1 MEELDKDGPIYS
13 AFIASKDYSSE
24 SRGCI
29 EHTVAQLLSV
39 GTTTERPGML
49 LGTIQ
54 GGKTRTFLAII
65 ALAFDNGFDLAV
77 VFTKGTKALA
87 QQTYERL
94 RREFSELVDADQI
107 RVFDVMHLPVDLT
120 AYELDQKL
128 IVICKKEDD
137 NIRRLET
144 GLFSTYPTLGTKR
157 VLIVDDEADL
167 ASVGFTRTRDEG
179 IKMNRIASQIE
190 SFRARLS
197 TPGFLQVTATP
208 YSLYLQPENPQRADG
223 AHVFK
228 PIRPAFTE
236 LVPIHDKY
244 VGSGYYFQESLDPD
258 SVAFYL
264 HEEVE
269 PRELSVLRRSDAR
282 SFRLSE
288 ALTSPAV
295 RSIRHAIVC
304 FIAGACI
311 RRLQDRRSGGKAKKY
326 SFIVHTERGKEAH
339 AWQQEVVQQILAR
352 LNTSVK
358 DNPGLLS
365 GLVRVAYDD
374 LSRSIT
380 ILGTELPPFGE
391 VLDEVCGCI
400 PMLRIS
406 KVNSENEV
414 QQLLDDSGQLQLRTP
429 LNVFIGG
436 QILDRGLTIAN
447 LIGFFY
453 GRSPATFQQDT
464 VLQHSRMYG
473 VRPMEDLAVTR
484 FYTTPTIYTVM
495 KRIHEFDSALR
506 EAFEGGGQEAG
517 VAFIRKDPTN
527 RIIPCSPNKILL
539 SSTTTLRPGRRLLPV
554 GFQTRAPRYIEKAVA
569 DIDSV
574 LRDYETAEGK
584 PFFLPVEVAKGI
596 IDLISRTLDF
606 EESGYTWDDKAFK
619 ACLEYLSALPAAGE
633 NQGKVWCLAKR
644 GRTITR
650 TREGGRYQNSPDTK
664 QEHEVVR
671 ATHPTAPLL
680 MLFREEGSR
689 EDGWRDHPFWW
700 PVLVAPETTE
710 TVVFASELV
719 DEQ

>member
-1 MEELDKDGPIYS
+1 MNELDKTGPVYS
-13 AFIASKDYSSE
+13 AFIPSKDYSPE
-24 SRGCI
+24 SRACI
-29 EHTVAQLLSV
+29 EQTVAQLLSV

-49 LGTIQ
+49 LGTVQ

-77 VFTKGTKALA
+77 VFTKGTRALA

-94 RREFSELVDADQI
+94 RREFSELIDADEV
-107 RVFDVMHLPVDLT
+107 RVFDVMHLPEDLT
-120 AYELDQKL
+120 AYELDQKVI
-128 IVICKKEDD
+128 IVCKKEDD

-144 GLFSTYPTLGTKR
+144 GLFSTYPTLGAKR
-157 VLIVDDEADL
+157 VLIVDDEADF
-167 ASVGFTRTRDEG
+167 ASVGFSRTRDEG
-179 IKMNRIASQIE
+179 IRMNRIAGQIE
-190 SFRARLS
+190 SLRARLNR
-197 TPGFLQVTATP
+197 PGFLQVTATP
-208 YSLYLQPENPQRADG
+208 YSLYLQPENPQRPDG
-223 AHVFK
+223 THVFK

-244 VGSGYYFQESLDPD
+244 VGSDYYFQESQEPD
-258 SVAFYL
+258 SIAFYL
-264 HEEVE
+264 HQEVE
-269 PRELSVLRRSDAR
+269 PREFSVLRRSDAR
-282 SFRLSE
+282 SFRLGD

-311 RRLQDRRSGGKAKKY
+311 RRLQDRLSGGKAKKY
-326 SFIVHTERGKEAH
+326 SFIVHTERGKQAH
-339 AWQQEVVQQILAR
+339 AWQVEVVQEILGQVIR
-352 LNTSVK
+352 SIT
-358 DNPGLLS
+358 DDPDLLS
-365 GLVRVAYDD
+365 GLVRGAYDD
-374 LSRSIT
+374 LSRSIR

-391 VLDEVCGCI
+391 VLAEVCRCL

-406 KVNSENEV
+406 KVNSENDV

-473 VRPMEDLAVTR
+473 VRPREDLAVTR

-506 EAFEGGGQEAG
+506 EAFQGGGQDAG

-554 GFQTRAPRYIEKAVA
+554 GFQTRAPRLIEKSIA

-574 LRDYETAEGK
+574 LREYERVEGE
-584 PFFLPVEVAKGI
+584 PFVLPVEVAKGI
-596 IDLISRTLDF
+596 IDLISSTLDF
-606 EESGYTWDDKAFK
+606 EESGYAWDEKAFK
-619 ACLEYLSALPAAGE
+619 ACLEYLSTLPAAGQ
-633 NQGKVWCLAKR
+633 NHGKAWCLAKR
-644 GRTITR
+644 GRNITR

-671 ATHPTAPLL
+671 SSRPTVPIL
-680 MLFREEGSR
+680 MLFRENGSA

-700 PVLVAPETTE
+700 PVLVAPDTTE

-719 DEQ
+719 EEQ